1 MFALFDEICAETL
14 GIPVKEYIEKVEKL
28 SEKRQEIVIENLLDI
43 NLTDEKLT
51 KIKRIFN
58 SL

>member
-1 MFALFDEICAETL
+1 MFILFDQICADTL
-14 GIPVKEYIEKVEKL
+14 EIPVQEYIEKVEKL
-28 SEKRQEIVIENLLDI
+28 SEKRQEIIIENLLDI
-43 NLTDEKLT
+43 NLTDEKLI

>member
-1 MFALFDEICAETL
+1 MFLLFDQICADTL
-14 GIPVKEYIEKVEKL
+14 EIPVQEYIKKVEKL
-28 SEKRQEIVIENLLDI
+28 SEKRQEIIIENLLDI
-43 NLTDEKLT
+43 NLTDEKLI

>member
-1 MFALFDEICAETL
+1 MFLLFDQICADTL
-14 GIPVKEYIEKVEKL
+14 EIPVQEYIKKVEKL
-28 SEKRQEIVIENLLDI
+28 SEKRQEIIIENLLDI
-43 NLTDEKLT
+43 NLTNEKLI